1 MKMIISVG
9 RCLKTKQ
16 RPCFLYSLV
25 WVKEYINKNLATCK
39 NLCNL
44 QGLYTAFK
52 EKHPN
57 VNIRFSKIFALRP
70 KWYVLADTKMA
81 YSVCGCSAHQN
92 VMLQWTGT
100 WHTKTWSRR
109 LLTTLNEA
117 NASCVGVNPVL
128 ALQLWK
134 NFLIRNSTNMKMIR
148 NLITVSG
155 TLRFEQYWQHLKKH
169 TKRLWLMLLMI

>member
-39 NLCNL
+39 NLDNL
-44 QGLYTAFK
+44 QRLYTAFK

-57 VNIRFSKIFALRP
+57 VDIRFSKIFALRP
-70 KWYVLADTKMA
+70 KWYVLASTKMA

-92 VMLQWTGT
+92 IMLQWTGT
-100 WHTKTWSRR
+100 WHAKTWSRR
-109 LLTTLNEA
+109 SFATLRA
-117 NASCVGVNPVL
+117 TNALCFRVNPVL
-128 ALQLWK
+128 ALQFWK

-148 NLITVSG
+148 NLITDSG